1 MEEETAS
8 CSSEDAKTPLWK
20 LDVEPGKYLLGGGR
34 AR

>member
-8 CSSEDAKTPLWK
+8 WSSEDSKTPLWK
-20 LDVEPGKYLLGGGR
+20 LDVEGGGH

>member
-8 CSSEDAKTPLWK
+8 WSSEDSKTPLWK
-20 LDVEPGKYLLGGGR
+20 LDVDPSDYLLSGGR